1 MWFRVLA
8 DTVLVIHL
16 AFVAFVLFGGMIV
29 LRWPRFAWLHLPAAF
44 WGVFIEFSGRICPLT
59 PLENWLRV
67 RGGERGYSGGF
78 VDHYLTSLIYPDGLT
93 RAMQVGI
100 GLFVFAFNVFVY
112 WRVLRRSQQDHSAAS
127 SQIKSLQ

>member
-8 DTVLVIHL
+8 DAVLVIHL
-16 AFVAFVLFGGMIV
+16 AFIAFVVFGGLIV

-67 RGGERGYSGGF
+67 RGGERGYAGGF
-78 VDHYLTSLIYPDGLT
+78 IDHYITSLIYPDGLT
-93 RAMQVGI
+93 RTMQIGI
-100 GLFVFAFNVFVY
+100 GLFVLAFNVFVY
-112 WRVLRRSQQDHSAAS
+112 WRVLRRSQRDHVAS
-127 SQIKSLQ
+127 SSSEVKS